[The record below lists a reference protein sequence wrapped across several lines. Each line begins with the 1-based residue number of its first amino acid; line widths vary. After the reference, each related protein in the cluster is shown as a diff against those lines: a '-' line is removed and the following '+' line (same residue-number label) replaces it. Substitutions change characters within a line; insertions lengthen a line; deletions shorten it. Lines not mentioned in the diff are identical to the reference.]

1 MNPHKLCWGFARTMP
16 FAEIVAVTVLLGVVL
31 SKDKE
36 RRFLPMCAETW
47 LLLGLWAQYTLTT
60 VLAWYPDEAWP
71 QWDKVSK
78 ILLFTFLTIFYL
90 QTRDRIRVMFLTVA
104 LSLGFYGVKG
114 GIWSFRTLELG
125 SSHVMGPDSTFIGGN
140 TEMGLALVMIL
151 PFLLI
156 LARKEPRQWLRKLM
170 VIAFCLTIVAAIF
183 TYSRGAMIGLPVV
196 LAMLFLRA
204 QHRVIGIVGIII
216 FYVFMSRFPPQE
228 WFDRMQTIQT
238 YEADRSA
245 QMRLESWQVAWK
257 LGLDYPFTGGGF
269 WVLPHDEVFDK
280 YLKEYIRSQSAHSIY
295 FAVLGDHGFV
305 GLGLF
310 VSTILTCFISLT
322 RVKWSARNNP
332 DAEWVVDY
340 CQIVETSLMAYVI
353 SGAFL
358 TLAYWD
364 LFYHLVSFV
373 IILKAIYY
381 RDYLP
386 VSARTKMGFPNV
398 SRMRIQMKAV

>member
-16 FAEIVAVTVLLGVVL
+16 FAEIVAVTVLLGIVI

-36 RRFLPMCAETW
+36 RRFLPMYGETW

-60 VLAWYPDEAWP
+60 YLAWYPDEAWP

-125 SSHVMGPDSTFIGGN
+125 SSHVRGPDGTFIGGN

-183 TYSRGAMIGLPVV
+183 TYSRGAMIALPVV
-196 LAMLFLRA
+196 LAMLFLHAR
-204 QHRVIGIVGIII
+204 HRVIGIVSIII
-216 FYVFMSRFPPQE
+216 FYVFITHFPPQE

-238 YEADRSA
+238 YETDRSA

-257 LGLDYPFTGGGF
+257 LGLDYPLTGGGF
-269 WVLPHDEVFDK
+269 WVLPHDEVFEK
-280 YLKEYIRSQSAHSIY
+280 YLKQYLRAQSAHSIY

-310 VSTILTCFISLT
+310 VGIILICFLSLT
-322 RVKWSARNNP
+322 RLKWRARSNP
-332 DAEWVVDY
+332 DAGWVVDY

-373 IILKAIYY
+373 IILKAIYS
-381 RDYLP
+381 RDYQHSPEAIKL
-386 VSARTKMGFPNV
+386 SSPNV
-398 SRMRIQMKAV
+398 FRMPLQTTRV